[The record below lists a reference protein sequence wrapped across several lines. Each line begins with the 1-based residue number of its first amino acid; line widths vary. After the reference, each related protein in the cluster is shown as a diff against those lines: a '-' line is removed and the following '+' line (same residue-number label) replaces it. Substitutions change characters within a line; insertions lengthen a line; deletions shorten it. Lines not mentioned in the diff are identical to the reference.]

1 MSIRTEDSIFTS
13 CILEVDRRLL
23 WAVLALVLVGAIFVV
38 SAGSV
43 SAERINQPWYYF
55 LVKSIPFYVIGL
67 ITLFVAS
74 MLQKKWVL
82 ISWAAIL
89 LW

>member
-1 MSIRTEDSIFTS
+1 MSIRTEDSKFTS
-13 CILEVDRRLL
+13 WILEVDRRLL

-67 ITLFVAS
+67 ITLFVPACC
-74 MLQKKWVL
+74 KRNGCWVYL
-82 ISWAAIL
+82 H
-89 LW
+89 